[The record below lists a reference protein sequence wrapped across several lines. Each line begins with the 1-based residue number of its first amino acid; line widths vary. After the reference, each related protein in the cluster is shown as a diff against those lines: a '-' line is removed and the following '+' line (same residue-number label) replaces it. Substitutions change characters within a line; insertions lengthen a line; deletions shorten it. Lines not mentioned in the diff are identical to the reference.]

1 MLIFA
6 AQRRHPEGI
15 QEDADALEQLR
26 DRALRVCVT
35 ESNAIDQRFDHMPQ
49 DAQLGVEFEYQSLLS
64 AYRHLAVPLSPAVAL
79 LFSIELGIDI
89 AGELG
94 GELLPQPQGGFILRL
109 AKPQQSVRPEEA
121 RRMPRRRWPLRP
133 MSPPSPLQ
141 VLPRIAF

>member
-1 MLIFA
+1 
-6 AQRRHPEGI
+6 
-15 QEDADALEQLR
+15 
-26 DRALRVCVT
+26 V
-35 ESNAIDQRFDHMPQ
+35 PQ

-89 AGELG
+89 AGDLG

-121 RRMPRRRWPLRP
+121 RRLPRRRWPLTHVAALSAASAAANCFLAFIFAFAPTSADEPIARRP
-133 MSPPSPLQ
+133 LSAKNSP
-141 VLPRIAF
+141 I